1 MACEHHVI
9 MYHML
14 LFRARLKKKPVTI
27 SEHVA
32 TNRGGIHCETD
43 YRWPGFSDRTTESH
57 IGPVWK
63 FQKMYK
69 ISIRKN
75 IVVL

>member
-9 MYHML
+9 MYHVL

-27 SEHVA
+27 SEHAA

-43 YRWPGFSDRTTESH
+43 YRWPGCSDSTNGNH
-57 IGPVWK
+57 MQGPVWSSDRSINIALE
-63 FQKMYK
+63 K
-69 ISIRKN
+69 I
-75 IVVL
+75 L